1 MSFKGSTK
9 NKIKNLLLSAVR
21 DKLANYKPETSHM
34 PFHYR
39 LLGKDRFAIFS
50 FIHSMNTTFGMSVW
64 EQVAAILSQASGDK
78 AQHQYDLEGTI
89 DTKTEKLIRNTHYN
103 LRKGIGVVNMEKEA
117 EFIKNQIKIERA
129 GHDPDSRVDLFISS
143 KKEENYFDIISAKPN
158 IKEFATLKLK
168 LLRWI
173 GLRYSQ
179 GNKQIKVYTRL
190 AIPYNPYHPEP
201 YDRWTLRGLYDLK
214 NGEILVGEEFWN
226 FVAKDNIYQE
236 LLDIFEEAGKELRK
250 EIDRRFSLFK

>member
-89 DTKTEKLIRNTHYN
+89 DTKTEKLIRNT
-103 LRKGIGVVNMEKEA
+103 
-117 EFIKNQIKIERA
+117 F
-129 GHDPDSRVDLFISS
+129 FFSS
-143 KKEENYFDIISAKPN
+143 
-158 IKEFATLKLK
+158 
-168 LLRWI
+168 LL
-173 GLRYSQ
+173 
-179 GNKQIKVYTRL
+179 
-190 AIPYNPYHPEP
+190 
-201 YDRWTLRGLYDLK
+201 
-214 NGEILVGEEFWN
+214 
-226 FVAKDNIYQE
+226 
-236 LLDIFEEAGKELRK
+236 
-250 EIDRRFSLFK
+250 